1 MSDKTKYMN
10 NKKCCCCKRRLHST
24 DKNKRSVSNKD
35 LIRKLNNL
43 RQLKHSENT
52 RTIVSEDFTCA
63 ACISRANRIDNSY
76 NNSNNTNDHSI
87 EHDTNNNLIDSN
99 DYSYVANDH
108 LIEININNN
117 PIDTNDHGIYTI
129 DRSNVT
135 NDHQKT
141 LNKNESKL
149 QINISRTLATH
160 KKCFICKPHNLNQ
173 KLKRL
178 SINAIVEV
186 YVQLNILIPEGARC
200 CQNHFNEN
208 EMLSEDSTNKIIA
221 FSETTEVNP
230 DHLKNVL
237 ESFRI
242 LSKKNHFF
250 SNFESINTLTDDC

>member
-108 LIEININNN
+108 LIEI
-117 PIDTNDHGIYTI
+117 D
-129 DRSNVT
+129 
-135 NDHQKT
+135 
-141 LNKNESKL
+141 
-149 QINISRTLATH
+149 
-160 KKCFICKPHNLNQ
+160 
-173 KLKRL
+173 
-178 SINAIVEV
+178 
-186 YVQLNILIPEGARC
+186 
-200 CQNHFNEN
+200 
-208 EMLSEDSTNKIIA
+208 KIG
-221 FSETTEVNP
+221 V
-230 DHLKNVL
+230 
-237 ESFRI
+237 R
-242 LSKKNHFF
+242 
-250 SNFESINTLTDDC
+250 